1 MITLARDRLGLRR
14 QVGLFAER
22 TVKNVVPLSDAAFL
36 PGADSVPSLSRHPKA
51 PSSLRFVVAVQSL
64 TGRLTVHGR
73 SARLQWLLLKIARLA
88 LAGLLFVTAASSCGA
103 AVFQEDFASDPAQ
116 RGWRGVGDASLFQ
129 WDAAHQNLAVTWD
142 SSHPNSFFL
151 RPLGTVLA
159 GSDDFSFSF
168 DLRLPDIRAGST
180 PGKSNEFEIAIGL
193 LNYRNRSEENAFRGA
208 GASVSNGVRI
218 RKIVKLDQVAHTG
231 ASVSNGVRNLVEFD
245 YFPDAGFGDTF
256 ATTVIS
262 TNNVFA
268 YAHNFPLALTPG
280 DVFRLTLSYTA
291 ADQVLRTSAL
301 RNGAPFNA
309 LADVCL
315 AGKPDFRVDAFAVT
329 SYSDAIQAGS
339 PTFYGSVLAH
349 GTVDNVQLVLPSPP
363 LAGISLWSSNSVWRA
378 EFLSATNWLYT
389 LERSQEFSAWQPAGA
404 AASGTGALLVL
415 PDTNAPGL
423 KQFYRVRAERP

>member
-103 AVFQEDFASDPAQ
+103 AVSQEDFASDPAQ
-116 RGWRGVGDASLFQ
+116 RGWRSVGDASLFQ

-168 DLRLPDIRAGST
+168 DLRLSDIRAGST

-193 LNYRNRSEENAFRGA
+193 LNYRNATNVNAFRGA
-208 GASVSNGVRI
+208 
-218 RKIVKLDQVAHTG
+218 G

-268 YAHNFPLALTPG
+268 FAHNFPLTLTPG

-315 AGKPDFRVDAFAVT
+315 AGKPAFRVDAFAVT